1 MDNKEKKE
9 LSPDSE
15 EILKELEKELLEH
28 QPQDVVQFCATYFHF
43 KLKEQRAQLISLAQ
57 SYSENY
63 NENENESEIENEN
76 ENENENDI
84 ENTSQSEE
92 MGDARETFSESA
104 SASEKQES
112 SNDEVEE
119 EKKEDQEEV
128 TSNHSNSRETN
139 DHIETE
145 SEDETMDLPPP
156 PPPPVNYNRGR
167 RTSVSAESMAPTT
180 DTNYVKIIIPKT
192 DEQRKRIQVSISNNF
207 LFKNLDEEQYT
218 DVVNAMSEKRAV
230 NGDCVIRQGGVG
242 DFFYVVETGTLD
254 IFISKNGGQPVK
266 VGDYGPGASF
276 GELALMYNAPRAA
289 TIMATSDCILWA
301 LDRITFRKI
310 LMENTSRKRKMY
322 ELFLEEVP
330 LLSSLEPYERHK
342 IADAL
347 ESVTYNDSEV
357 IIKQG
362 DVGENFYLIE
372 SGEAAVLQEDDEGI
386 TREISTLHKGEY
398 FGELALLTDKPRAAT
413 IRAKGRIKC
422 ATLGKKAFTRLL
434 GPVVDIIKRNTA
446 NYAIISQ
453 KHQIVL

>member
-1 MDNKEKKE
+1 MDNKENKE
-9 LSPDSE
+9 LSADSE

-28 QPQDVVQFCATYFHF
+28 QPQDVVQFCATYFHY

-57 SYSENY
+57 SYSESY
-63 NENENESEIENEN
+63 NQENA
-76 ENENENDI
+76 
-84 ENTSQSEE
+84 TTHSEE
-92 MGDARETFSESA
+92 MEDAKENMSESIPN
-104 SASEKQES
+104 SEKLEAS
-112 SNDEVEE
+112 DEEDIKSEE
-119 EKKEDQEEV
+119 QDQVGSLAKTDDTKDTAE
-128 TSNHSNSRETN
+128 
-139 DHIETE
+139 HIETE
-145 SEDETMDLPPP
+145 SEDETMDLP

-180 DTNYVKIIIPKT
+180 DKNYVKVIIPKT
-192 DEQRKRIQVSISNNF
+192 QEQRKRIQVSISNNF

-230 NGDCVIRQGGVG
+230 NGDIVIKQGGVG

-254 IFISKNGGQPVK
+254 IYISKNGNPPVK

-289 TIMATSDCILWA
+289 TITATSDCILWA

-322 ELFLEEVP
+322 EIFLEEVP
-330 LLSSLEPYERHK
+330 LLQSLEPYERHK

-347 ESVTYNDSEV
+347 ESVTYNDGEIV
-357 IIKQG
+357 IKQG

-372 SGEAAVLQEDDEGI
+372 SGEAAVFQEDDQGI
-386 TREISTLHKGEY
+386 IREISTLHKGEY

-413 IRAKGRIKC
+413 IKAKGKIKC

-446 NYAIISQ
+446 NYNIISQ
-453 KHQIVL
+453 NHQIVF

>member
-1 MDNKEKKE
+1 MDNKENKE
-9 LSPDSE
+9 LSADSE

-28 QPQDVVQFCATYFHF
+28 QPQDVVQFCATYFHY

-63 NENENESEIENEN
+63 NNEN
-76 ENENENDI
+76 ENAV
-84 ENTSQSEE
+84 SQSEE
-92 MGDARETFSESA
+92 MEDAVENMSESA
-104 SASEKQES
+104 VTSEKPEDAVSSANSASGDEKDEEQ
-112 SNDEVEE
+112 DEVGSLS
-119 EKKEDQEEV
+119 KINNKD
-128 TSNHSNSRETN
+128 RN

-145 SEDETMDLPPP
+145 SEDETMDLP

-180 DTNYVKIIIPKT
+180 DKNYVKVIIPKT
-192 DEQRKRIQVSISNNF
+192 QEQRKRIQVSISNNF

-230 NGDCVIRQGGVG
+230 NGDIVIKQGGVG

-254 IFISKNGGQPVK
+254 IYISKNGNPPIK

-289 TIMATSDCILWA
+289 TITATSDCILWA

-322 ELFLEEVP
+322 EIFLEEVP
-330 LLSSLEPYERHK
+330 LLQSLEPYERHK

-347 ESVTYNDSEV
+347 ESVTYNDGEIV
-357 IIKQG
+357 IKQG

-386 TREISTLHKGEY
+386 VREISTLHKGEY

-413 IRAKGRIKC
+413 IKAKGKIKC

-446 NYAIISQ
+446 NYNIISQ
-453 KHQIVL
+453 NHQIYF

>member
-1 MDNKEKKE
+1 
-9 LSPDSE
+9 
-15 EILKELEKELLEH
+15 
-28 QPQDVVQFCATYFHF
+28 
-43 KLKEQRAQLISLAQ
+43 
-57 SYSENY
+57 
-63 NENENESEIENEN
+63 
-76 ENENENDI
+76 
-84 ENTSQSEE
+84 
-92 MGDARETFSESA
+92 
-104 SASEKQES
+104 
-112 SNDEVEE
+112 
-119 EKKEDQEEV
+119 
-128 TSNHSNSRETN
+128 
-139 DHIETE
+139 
-145 SEDETMDLPPP
+145 MDLP

-167 RTSVSAESMAPTT
+167 RTSVSAESMAPTS
-180 DTNYVKIIIPKT
+180 DKNYVKVIIPKT
-192 DEQRKRIQVSISNNF
+192 EEQRKRIQVSISNNF

-218 DVVNAMSEKRAV
+218 DVVNAMSEKRAA
-230 NGDCVIRQGGVG
+230 NGDYVIKQGGVG

-254 IFISKNGGQPVK
+254 IYISKNGAPPIK

-347 ESVTYNDSEV
+347 ESVTYNDSDI

-372 SGEAAVLQEDDEGI
+372 SGEASVLQEDDKGEVH
-386 TREISTLHKGEY
+386 EISTLHKGEY

-413 IRAKGRIKC
+413 IKAKGKIKC

-453 KHQIVL
+453 NHQIVF

>member
-1 MDNKEKKE
+1 MDNKENKE
-9 LSPDSE
+9 LSADSE

-28 QPQDVVQFCATYFHF
+28 QPQDVVQFCATYFHY

-63 NENENESEIENEN
+63 NNENAA
-76 ENENENDI
+76 
-84 ENTSQSEE
+84 SQSEE
-92 MGDARETFSESA
+92 MEDAVENMSESA
-104 SASEKQES
+104 GTSEKAEV
-112 SNDEVEE
+112 SNTGSVTEDEKEEEQDEVGSLS
-119 EKKEDQEEV
+119 KQDNKDG
-128 TSNHSNSRETN
+128 N

-145 SEDETMDLPPP
+145 SEDETMDLP

-180 DTNYVKIIIPKT
+180 DKNYVKVIIPKT
-192 DEQRKRIQVSISNNF
+192 QEQRKRIQVSISNNF

-230 NGDCVIRQGGVG
+230 NGDIVIKQGGVG

-254 IFISKNGGQPVK
+254 IYISKNGNPPIK

-289 TIMATSDCILWA
+289 TITATSDCILWA

-322 ELFLEEVP
+322 EIFLEEVP
-330 LLSSLEPYERHK
+330 LLQSLEPYERHK

-347 ESVTYNDSEV
+347 ESVTYNDGEIV
-357 IIKQG
+357 IKQG

-372 SGEAAVLQEDDEGI
+372 SGEAAVLQEDDKGVV
-386 TREISTLHKGEY
+386 REISTLHKGEY

-413 IRAKGRIKC
+413 IKAKGKIKC

-446 NYAIISQ
+446 NYNIISQ
-453 KHQIVL
+453 NHQIVF

>member
-1 MDNKEKKE
+1 MDNKENKE
-9 LSPDSE
+9 LSADSE

-28 QPQDVVQFCATYFHF
+28 QPQDVVQFCATYFHY

-57 SYSENY
+57 SYSESY
-63 NENENESEIENEN
+63 NNNN
-76 ENENENDI
+76 ENENEND
-84 ENTSQSEE
+84 EASQEDEEEE
-92 MGDARETFSESA
+92 MEDALENMSESA
-104 SASEKQES
+104 ATSEKQDAS
-112 SNDEVEE
+112 SNTGSVSEDEKEE
-119 EKKEDQEEV
+119 EQDTVGSLSKSKNMDV
-128 TSNHSNSRETN
+128 N

-145 SEDETMDLPPP
+145 SEDETMDLP

-180 DTNYVKIIIPKT
+180 DKNYVKVIIPKT
-192 DEQRKRIQVSISNNF
+192 QEQRKRIQVSISNNF

-230 NGDCVIRQGGVG
+230 NGDIVIKQGGVG

-254 IFISKNGGQPVK
+254 IYISKNGNPPIK
-266 VGDYGPGASF
+266 VGDYGAGASF

-289 TIMATSDCILWA
+289 TITATSDCILWA

-322 ELFLEEVP
+322 EIFLEEVP
-330 LLSSLEPYERHK
+330 LLQSLEPYERHK

-347 ESVTYNDSEV
+347 ESVTYNDGEIV
-357 IIKQG
+357 IKQG

-386 TREISTLHKGEY
+386 VREISTLHKGEY

-413 IRAKGRIKC
+413 IKAKGKIKC

-446 NYAIISQ
+446 NYNIISQ
-453 KHQIVL
+453 NHQIVF

>member
-1 MDNKEKKE
+1 MDNKENKE
-9 LSPDSE
+9 LSADAE

-28 QPQDVVQFCATYFHF
+28 QPQDVVQFCATYFHY

-57 SYSENY
+57 SYSESYN
-63 NENENESEIENEN
+63 NENAAH
-76 ENENENDI
+76 
-84 ENTSQSEE
+84 SEE
-92 MGDARETFSESA
+92 MEDRETMSESA
-104 SASEKQES
+104 ANSEKS
-112 SNDEVEE
+112 DHTSNVEE
-119 EKKEDQEEV
+119 EEEEEEKGEEQDEV
-128 TSNHSNSRETN
+128 ASLTNTTDNKDTN
-139 DHIETE
+139 DHDHLETE
-145 SEDETMDLPPP
+145 SEDETMDLP

-167 RTSVSAESMAPTT
+167 RTSVSAESMAPTS
-180 DTNYVKIIIPKT
+180 DKNYVKVIIPKT
-192 DEQRKRIQVSISNNF
+192 QEQRNRIQVSISNNF

-230 NGDCVIRQGGVG
+230 NGDIVIKQGGVG

-254 IFISKNGGQPVK
+254 IFISKNGNPPIK

-289 TIMATSDCILWA
+289 TIVATSDCILWA

-322 ELFLEEVP
+322 EIFLEEVP
-330 LLSSLEPYERHK
+330 LLTSLEPYERHK

-372 SGEAAVLQEDDEGI
+372 SGEASVWQEDDEGVV
-386 TREISTLHKGEY
+386 REISTLHKGEY

-413 IRAKGRIKC
+413 IKAKGKIKC

-446 NYAIISQ
+446 NYAII
-453 KHQIVL
+453 

>member
-1 MDNKEKKE
+1 MKKN
-9 LSPDSE
+9 
-15 EILKELEKELLEH
+15 I
-28 QPQDVVQFCATYFHF
+28 F
-43 KLKEQRAQLISLAQ
+43 IAQ

-63 NENENESEIENEN
+63 N
-76 ENENENDI
+76 NENENDN
-84 ENTSQSEE
+84 ENENASTHSEE
-92 MGDARETFSESA
+92 MEDAVENMSESA
-104 SASEKQES
+104 ATSEKPEDAVSSNNSASEEEKEEQ
-112 SNDEVEE
+112 DEVGSLTKAES
-119 EKKEDQEEV
+119 KEV
-128 TSNHSNSRETN
+128 N

-145 SEDETMDLPPP
+145 SEDETMDLP

-180 DTNYVKIIIPKT
+180 DKNYVKVIIPKT
-192 DEQRKRIQVSISNNF
+192 QEQRKRIQVSISNNF

-230 NGDCVIRQGGVG
+230 NGDIVIKQGGVG

-254 IFISKNGGQPVK
+254 IYISKNGNPPIK

-289 TIMATSDCILWA
+289 TITATSDCILWA

-322 ELFLEEVP
+322 EIFLEEVP
-330 LLSSLEPYERHK
+330 LLQSLEPYERHK

-347 ESVTYNDSEV
+347 ESVTYNDGEIV
-357 IIKQG
+357 IKQG

-372 SGEAAVLQEDDEGI
+372 SGEATVLKEDDQGVV
-386 TREISTLHKGEY
+386 REISTLHKGEY

-413 IRAKGRIKC
+413 IKAKGKIKC

-446 NYAIISQ
+446 NYNLISQ
-453 KHQIVL
+453 NHQIVF

>member
-1 MDNKEKKE
+1 MDNKENKE
-9 LSPDSE
+9 LSADSE

-28 QPQDVVQFCATYFHF
+28 QPQDVVQFCATYFHY

-57 SYSENY
+57 SYSEKYN
-63 NENENESEIENEN
+63 NENVSDEGEDNV
-76 ENENENDI
+76 
-84 ENTSQSEE
+84 
-92 MGDARETFSESA
+92 SESA
-104 SASEKQES
+104 ATSDKQEG
-112 SNDEVEE
+112 SNSESGSESGEE
-119 EKKEDQEEV
+119 QDEV
-128 TSNHSNSRETN
+128 TSLSKQDNLNEN

-145 SEDETMDLPPP
+145 SEDEPMDLPPP
-156 PPPPVNYNRGR
+156 PPTNYNRGR

-180 DTNYVKIIIPKT
+180 DKNYVKVIIPKT
-192 DEQRKRIQVSISNNF
+192 EEQRKRIQVSISNNF

-230 NGDCVIRQGGVG
+230 NGDIVIKQGGVG

-254 IFISKNGGQPVK
+254 IYISKNGNPPIK

-289 TIMATSDCILWA
+289 TITATSDCILWA
-301 LDRITFRKI
+301 LDRVTFRKI

-322 ELFLEEVP
+322 EIFLEEVP
-330 LLSSLEPYERHK
+330 LLQSLEPYERHK

-347 ESVTYNDSEV
+347 ESVTYNDGEIV
-357 IIKQG
+357 IKQG

-372 SGEAAVLQEDDEGI
+372 SGEAAVLKEDENGVV
-386 TREISTLHKGEY
+386 REISTLHKGEY

-413 IRAKGRIKC
+413 IKAKGKIKC

-446 NYAIISQ
+446 NYNIISQ
-453 KHQIVL
+453 NHQIVF

>member
-1 MDNKEKKE
+1 MDNKENKE
-9 LSPDSE
+9 LSADSE

-28 QPQDVVQFCATYFHF
+28 QPQDVVQFCATYFHY

-63 NENENESEIENEN
+63 NNENAA
-76 ENENENDI
+76 
-84 ENTSQSEE
+84 SQSEE
-92 MGDARETFSESA
+92 MEDAENMSESA
-104 SASEKQES
+104 ATSEKQDAGSNAES
-112 SNDEVEE
+112 GSEEEREEEQDEVGSLS
-119 EKKEDQEEV
+119 KAGTKDG
-128 TSNHSNSRETN
+128 N

-156 PPPPVNYNRGR
+156 PPANYNRGR

-180 DTNYVKIIIPKT
+180 DKNYVKVIIPKT
-192 DEQRKRIQVSISNNF
+192 QEQRKRIQVSISNNF

-230 NGDCVIRQGGVG
+230 NGDIVIKQGGVG

-254 IFISKNGGQPVK
+254 IYISKNGNPPIK

-289 TIMATSDCILWA
+289 TITATSDCILWA

-322 ELFLEEVP
+322 EIFLEEVP
-330 LLSSLEPYERHK
+330 LLQSLEPYERHK

-347 ESVTYNDSEV
+347 ESVTYNDGEIV
-357 IIKQG
+357 IKQG

-386 TREISTLHKGEY
+386 VREISTLHKGEY

-413 IRAKGRIKC
+413 IKAKGKIKC

-446 NYAIISQ
+446 NYNIISQ
-453 KHQIVL
+453 NHQIVF

>member
-1 MDNKEKKE
+1 MDNKENK

-15 EILKELEKELLEH
+15 EVLKELEKELLEH
-28 QPQDVVQFCATYFHF
+28 QPEDVVQFCATYFHY

-57 SYSENY
+57 SYSESY
-63 NENENESEIENEN
+63 N
-76 ENENENDI
+76 ND
-84 ENTSQSEE
+84 NAASQSEE
-92 MGDARETFSESA
+92 MEDARETFSESVATIDKQDEA
-104 SASEKQES
+104 SDNEEEIEKEEK
-112 SNDEVEE
+112 DEVGSLS
-119 EKKEDQEEV
+119 KVSDTKEA
-128 TSNHSNSRETN
+128 N
-139 DHIETE
+139 DHLETE

-156 PPPPVNYNRGR
+156 PPPANYNRGR

-180 DTNYVKIIIPKT
+180 DKNYVKVIIPKT
-192 DEQRKRIQVSISNNF
+192 QEQRKRIQVSISNNF

-230 NGDCVIRQGGVG
+230 NGDIVIKQGGVG

-254 IFISKNGGQPVK
+254 IFISKNGNPPVK

-289 TIMATSDCILWA
+289 TIVATSDCILWA

-322 ELFLEEVP
+322 EIFLEEVP
-330 LLSSLEPYERHK
+330 LLQSLEPYERHK

-347 ESVTYNDSEV
+347 ESVTYNDGEIV
-357 IIKQG
+357 IKQG
-362 DVGENFYLIE
+362 DVGENFYLME
-372 SGEAAVLQEDDEGI
+372 SGEAAVFQEDDEGVI
-386 TREISTLHKGEY
+386 REISTLHKGEY

-413 IRAKGRIKC
+413 IKAKGKIKC

-446 NYAIISQ
+446 NYNIISQ
-453 KHQIVL
+453 NHQIVF

>member
-1 MDNKEKKE
+1 MDNKENK
-9 LSPDSE
+9 LSADSE
-15 EILKELEKELLEH
+15 EVLKDLEKELLEH
-28 QPQDVVQFCATYFHF
+28 QPQDVVQFCATYFHY

-57 SYSENY
+57 SYSESY
-63 NENENESEIENEN
+63 N
-76 ENENENDI
+76 ND
-84 ENTSQSEE
+84 NAASQSDE
-92 MGDARETFSESA
+92 MEDAKDNMSESA
-104 SASEKQES
+104 ASNEKEEEEV
-112 SNDEVEE
+112 SNNEEEE
-119 EKKEDQEEV
+119 EKEEEEEEKEKEEEEQDEV
-128 TSNHSNSRETN
+128 TSLSKASDTKETN

-156 PPPPVNYNRGR
+156 PPPTNYNRGR

-180 DTNYVKIIIPKT
+180 DKNYVKVIIPKT
-192 DEQRKRIQVSISNNF
+192 QEQRKRIQVSISNNF

-230 NGDCVIRQGGVG
+230 NGDIVIKQGGVG

-254 IFISKNGGQPVK
+254 IFISKNGNPPIK

-289 TIMATSDCILWA
+289 TIVATSDCILWA

-322 ELFLEEVP
+322 EIFLEEVP
-330 LLSSLEPYERHK
+330 LLQSLEPYERHK

-347 ESVTYNDSEV
+347 ESVTYNDGEIV
-357 IIKQG
+357 IKQG
-362 DVGENFYLIE
+362 DVGENFYLME
-372 SGEAAVLQEDDEGI
+372 SGEATVLQEDDQGVVH
-386 TREISTLHKGEY
+386 EISTLHKGEY

-413 IRAKGRIKC
+413 IKAKGKIKC

-446 NYAIISQ
+446 NYNIISQ
-453 KHQIVL
+453 NHQIVF

>member
-1 MDNKEKKE
+1 MDNKENK
-9 LSPDSE
+9 LSADSE
-15 EILKELEKELLEH
+15 EVLKDLEKELLEH
-28 QPQDVVQFCATYFHF
+28 QPQDVVQFCATYFHY

-57 SYSENY
+57 SYSESY
-63 NENENESEIENEN
+63 N
-76 ENENENDI
+76 ND
-84 ENTSQSEE
+84 NAASQSDE
-92 MGDARETFSESA
+92 MEDAKENMSESA
-104 SASEKQES
+104 ASNEKEEEEV
-112 SNDEVEE
+112 SNNEEEE
-119 EKKEDQEEV
+119 EKEEQDEV
-128 TSNHSNSRETN
+128 TSLSKASDTKETN

-156 PPPPVNYNRGR
+156 PPPTNYNRGR

-180 DTNYVKIIIPKT
+180 DKNYVKVIIPKT
-192 DEQRKRIQVSISNNF
+192 QEQRKRIQVSISNNF

-230 NGDCVIRQGGVG
+230 NGDIVIKQGGVG

-254 IFISKNGGQPVK
+254 IFISKNGNPPIK

-289 TIMATSDCILWA
+289 TIVATSDCILWA

-322 ELFLEEVP
+322 EIFLEEVP
-330 LLSSLEPYERHK
+330 LLQSLEPYERHK

-347 ESVTYNDSEV
+347 ESVTYNDGEIV
-357 IIKQG
+357 IKQG
-362 DVGENFYLIE
+362 DVGENFYLME
-372 SGEAAVLQEDDEGI
+372 SGEATVLQEDDQGVV
-386 TREISTLHKGEY
+386 REISTLHKGEY

-413 IRAKGRIKC
+413 IKAKGKIKC

-446 NYAIISQ
+446 NYNIISQ
-453 KHQIVL
+453 NHQIVF

>member
-1 MDNKEKKE
+1 MDNKEKK
-9 LSPDSE
+9 LSADSE
-15 EILKELEKELLEH
+15 EVLKDLEKELLEH
-28 QPQDVVQFCATYFHF
+28 QPQDVVQFCATYFHY

-57 SYSENY
+57 SYSESY
-63 NENENESEIENEN
+63 N
-76 ENENENDI
+76 ND
-84 ENTSQSEE
+84 NAASQSEDME
-92 MGDARETFSESA
+92 DARETMSEDAA
-104 SASEKQES
+104 SNGKEEVSNNEEASNKEEKEKEQEEEQEQ
-112 SNDEVEE
+112 DEVASLS
-119 EKKEDQEEV
+119 KASDTK
-128 TSNHSNSRETN
+128 ETN

-156 PPPPVNYNRGR
+156 QPPTNYNRGR

-180 DTNYVKIIIPKT
+180 DKNYVKVIIPKT
-192 DEQRKRIQVSISNNF
+192 QEQRKRIQVSISNNF

-230 NGDCVIRQGGVG
+230 NGDIVIKQGGVG

-254 IFISKNGGQPVK
+254 IFISKNGNPPIK

-289 TIMATSDCILWA
+289 TIVATSDCILWA

-322 ELFLEEVP
+322 EIFLEEVP
-330 LLSSLEPYERHK
+330 LLQSLEPYERHK

-347 ESVTYNDSEV
+347 ESVTYNDGEIV
-357 IIKQG
+357 IKQG
-362 DVGENFYLIE
+362 DVGENFYLME
-372 SGEAAVLQEDDEGI
+372 SGEATVLQEDDQGVVH
-386 TREISTLHKGEY
+386 EISTLHKGEY

-413 IRAKGRIKC
+413 IKAKGKIKC

-446 NYAIISQ
+446 NYNIISQ
-453 KHQIVL
+453 SHQIVF